1 MIANT
6 EVVVIG
12 AGYAGILA
20 ARLLS
25 AQRGIHVTIVSP
37 RTSFV
42 ERIRLHQVAA
52 STGAAEH
59 SLEDAFATEHAT
71 MVVGTALAIDAA
83 RALVHVQSV
92 EGEQRVPYDYLVYAP
107 GSAAAMDGV
116 PGAREHAFGLLGP
129 DDARRASAALAVAAR
144 RRGDVTVS
152 GGGLTAIETAAE
164 IAERYPALRVS
175 LLSASALGGPLSS
188 EAVEYV
194 RGALLRLGVHV
205 REHVRV
211 AEFADD
217 TIRLDDGAI
226 VPSDV
231 SFFFGGFAGPELARA
246 SGLETNRKK
255 QLVVDAMLRCARWP
269 NIFGAGD
276 AAFTDGV
283 HAADGMGC
291 KYALQSGRYAAT
303 AIADAVEGRA
313 TPPFECRDT
322 LFCVSLG
329 RRDAVLDL
337 RTADGR
343 PRGSIATGEP
353 AVFGK
358 ELVSR
363 FARVTALP
371 DISAWH
377 GGRQLLDEEA
387 V

>member
-1 MIANT
+1 MSANT

-25 AQRGIHVTIVSP
+25 AQRGIHVTIVNP

-59 SLEDAFATEHAT
+59 SLEDAFDPEHAT
-71 MVVGTALAIDAA
+71 AIMGTAREIDAA

-107 GSAAAMDGV
+107 GSATVMDAV

-129 DDARRASAALAVAAR
+129 DDALRASAALEAAVR
-144 RRGDVTVS
+144 RGGDVTIS

-175 LLSASALGGPLSS
+175 LLSASALGGPLSP

-194 RGALLRLGVHV
+194 RGALLRLGVQV

-211 AEFADD
+211 AQFAED
-217 TIRLDDGAI
+217 TIRLDDGA
-226 VPSDV
+226 VAPSDA
-231 SFFFGGFAGPELARA
+231 SLFFGGFAGPELARA
-246 SGLETNRKK
+246 SGLETNSKN
-255 QLVVDAMLRCARWP
+255 QLIVDATLRSARYP
-269 NIFGAGD
+269 NILGAGD
-276 AAFTDGV
+276 AAVTESV

-291 KYALQSGRYAAT
+291 KYALQSGRYVAT
-303 AIADAVEGRA
+303 AIADAVGGRA

-322 LFCVSLG
+322 VFCVSLG

-343 PRGSIATGEP
+343 PRGTIATGEP

-371 DISAWH
+371 DTSAWH
-377 GGRQLLDEEA
+377 GARQLPDQEA